1 MNKELME
8 ALDILEKEKNISK
21 DTLLGAIEQSLIQAC
36 KNHFGKAD
44 NVHVTINPETCDFS
58 VYAEREV
65 KEFVDDPALEIS
77 LVDAQKINTN
87 AELGDMI
94 KVEIHSKEF
103 GRIATQNAKNV
114 ILQKIREEERK
125 VLYDQYYGME
135 KEVDHRYRTA
145 CNGQNVSVNLGK
157 ADGILSENEQ
167 VKGEEFEPTE
177 RIKVYILKSRYTER
191 TSYPSVQ
198 NTSGTCKTSV

>member
-44 NVHVTINPETCDFS
+44 NVHVSINPETCDFS
-58 VYAEREV
+58 VYAERDRCGICRRSCNGD
-65 KEFVDDPALEIS
+65 FPGRRHRRSIPMH
-77 LVDAQKINTN
+77 
-87 AELGDMI
+87 ELGDI
-94 KVEIHSKEF
+94 VKVEIHSKEF

-135 KEVDHRYRTA
+135 KEVVTGIVQR
-145 CNGQNVSVNLGK
+145 VMGK
-157 ADGILSENEQ
+157 ECQ
-167 VKGEEFEPTE
+167 
-177 RIKVYILKSRYTER
+177 RKSW
-191 TSYPSVQ
+191 
-198 NTSGTCKTSV
+198 